1 MSPTKQKTFIKD
13 LFHKKHSRNQKKKSN
28 EEIRECNGIDYP
40 LDIWFIISEYIKPEA
55 IGKFACICRSSYYVT
70 TTAKF
75 WFHLYKTY
83 YKFVPGIPERL
94 QPHWMV
100 LRHELRLCVI
110 RTLHYSYF
118 AERSISNYVSQ
129 LQQREPHSLVKRQ
142 CSLMW
147 HKTGLNRWYFFFKL
161 KEISRICNGTLIQQN
176 KNIHEQM
183 NDVERAEKINGNPEE
198 GCKLLHVRSVKYSK
212 LPFVIGLILQKLSV
226 TLMPGLKYLRLQLEF
241 GTSDLPNALTNQVI
255 LNYVNDYEVLDWW
268 HPRYPHQDTISH
280 LCEIGST
287 VHLTSNDTWE

>member
-1 MSPTKQKTFIKD
+1 MSQIKQKSLIKD
-13 LFHKKHSRNQKKKSN
+13 LFHKKQSRNQKKKLN
-28 EEIRECNGIDYP
+28 EKIRECNGIDYP
-40 LDIWFIISEYIKPEA
+40 LDIWFIISEYIKPED

-75 WFHLYKTY
+75 WFHLYKIY

-100 LRHELRLCVI
+100 LRHELRFCVI

-118 AERSISNYVSQ
+118 AERSTLNYVSQ
-129 LQQREPHSLVKRQ
+129 LQQREPHSLVKRR

-147 HKTGLNRWYFFFKL
+147 HKKGISRWYFFFKL
-161 KEISRICNGTLIQQN
+161 KEISRICNRTLTQQN
-176 KNIHEQM
+176 KNIHEEM
-183 NDVERAEKINGNPEE
+183 NDIERAEKINANPEE
-198 GCKLLHVRSVKYSK
+198 GCKILRVRCVEYSK
-212 LPFVIGLILQKLSV
+212 LPLVIGLILQKLSV
-226 TLMPGLKYLRLQLEF
+226 TLMPGLKYLRLQLGF
-241 GTSDLPNALTNQVI
+241 GTSDIPNALTSQVI

-280 LCEIGST
+280 LCEPRFIY
-287 VHLTSNDTWE
+287 